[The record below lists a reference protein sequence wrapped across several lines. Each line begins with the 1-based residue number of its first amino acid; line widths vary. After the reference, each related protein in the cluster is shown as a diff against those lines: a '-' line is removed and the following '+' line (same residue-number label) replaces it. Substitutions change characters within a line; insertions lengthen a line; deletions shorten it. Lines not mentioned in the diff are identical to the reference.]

1 MIEFVESIRRRA
13 ARICP
18 RIVFPE
24 STDERILRAALFLS
38 APGYVKPVL
47 VLDPER
53 PETHGTARDVGV
65 EVVNP
70 ATDPRTPI
78 IAERLLKRR
87 GHRGMTHEIA
97 TAHARTPLH
106 FASGLV
112 ALGEAAGAVS
122 GAITTTAEV
131 LRAALWH
138 VGAAEGVSTVSSA
151 FYMVMPDFRM
161 RGPEVLT
168 FTDCAIVPEPSASQ
182 LADIAIAAAR
192 DRRKIV
198 GDDPIVAML
207 SYSTR
212 ESGFGPPVDR
222 VREATELVRQ
232 RAPDLRVDG
241 ELQVDA
247 ALIENVAARKA
258 PGSYAAGRANVLVF
272 PTLDAGNIGYKLVE
286 RLARVPAFGPIVQG
300 LARPCNDLSRGAIT
314 EDIINVASI
323 TALQSVG

>member
-1 MIEFVESIRRRA
+1 MIDFVESIRRRA

-18 RIVFPE
+18 RIAFPE

-38 APGYVKPVL
+38 APGYVRPVL
-47 VLDPER
+47 VLDPEQ
-53 PETHGTARDVGV
+53 PGTHAAALEAGV

-70 ATDPRTPI
+70 ATDPRTQA
-78 IAERLLKRR
+78 IADRLFERR
-87 GHRGMTHEIA
+87 GHKGMTRQVAE
-97 TAHARTPLH
+97 AHARTPLH
-106 FASGLV
+106 FAQGLV
-112 ALGEAAGAVS
+112 ALGEVAGSVS
-122 GAITTTAEV
+122 GAITTTADV
-131 LRAALWH
+131 LRSALWH
-138 VGAAEGVSTVSSA
+138 VGAADGVSTVSSA
-151 FYMVMPDFRM
+151 FYMVLGDFRM
-161 RGPEVLT
+161 RGPEILT
-168 FTDCAIVPEPSASQ
+168 FTDCAMVPEPSASQ
-182 LADIAIAAAR
+182 LADIALAAAR

-212 ESGFGPPVDR
+212 NSGAGPSVDR
-222 VREATELVRQ
+222 VREATAILRQ

-247 ALIENVAARKA
+247 ALIENVASRKA

-272 PTLDAGNIGYKLVE
+272 PSLDAGNIGYKLVE